1 MGNLQVVNTDTE
13 LRLKENIS
21 ILKNLIEDKDY
32 IIEIQKKISKNYKT
46 RMDF

>member
-32 IIEIQKKISKNYKT
+32 IIEIQKKISKN
-46 RMDF
+46 